1 MYVKES
7 AHSKNGNFYFLA
19 PTQRNQME
27 RILVSYEAP
36 FRSNL
41 QKERPRGKEREREGE
56 GNKRE
61 KERDR
66 QGNCPGELHIVL

>member
-7 AHSKNGNFYFLA
+7 APSKNEIFYFSA
-19 PTQRNQME
+19 PAQRNQM
-27 RILVSYEAP
+27 RHTKLRLGATC
-36 FRSNL
+36 
-41 QKERPRGKEREREGE
+41 KKRGREGEREREGE